1 MPILY
6 SREIY
11 LGSKLLE
18 HKSTNIGLFRNKM
31 TKIIPK
37 LAPVLIDMMSI
48 TMFTQGGRVTKEE
61 IKFITFTSEERDIFS
76 RT

>member
-1 MPILY
+1 
-6 SREIY
+6 
-11 LGSKLLE
+11 
-18 HKSTNIGLFRNKM
+18 M